1 MSPHTIN
8 YNHPVH
14 MCQQAF
20 FFLYLKDTGKWGSP
34 QLRKFLSVARDQQVL
49 ISHFPGAGEGLM
61 QDAGEVKGWRKETAS
76 PVSDQLMAW
85 A

>member
-20 FFLYLKDTGKWGSP
+20 FFLSLFEGHWKVGEP
-34 QLRKFLSVARDQQVL
+34 PAEEVSVSCWRPTSV
-49 ISHFPGAGEGLM
+49 SHFPGAGEGLM